1 MKTIGMIGGMSWE
14 SSAEY
19 YRIINET
26 VKKQLGGLHSAKCI
40 LYSLEFEEIE
50 QLQHAGDWAALED
63 SMVDAA
69 QKLKGSG
76 ADFIVICTN
85 TMHKLAPAIEKRAG
99 VKLLHIAAVAGEKI
113 VQQKLKK
120 VALFGTKFT
129 MEQDFYKRVL
139 SETCHLDVM
148 IPNPDEREMI
158 HGVIYRELCQGQMK
172 AESREKIKAV
182 IRRLSGAGAEAIVLG
197 CTELPLLIKQVDSEI
212 PVFDTTELH
221 AIAAAAYALEK

>member
-26 VKKQLGGLHSAKCI
+26 VKKQLGGLHSAKCM

-63 SMVDAA
+63 ILVDAA
-69 QKLKGSG
+69 EKLKGSG

-120 VALFGTKFT
+120 VALLGTKFT

-139 SETCHLDVM
+139 SDAYQMDVM
-148 IPNPDEREMI
+148 IPNPEEREMI
-158 HGVIYRELCQGQMK
+158 HGVIYQELCQGQIK

-182 IRRLSGAGAEAIVLG
+182 IRRLAAAGAEAIVLG
-197 CTELPLLIKQVDSEI
+197 CTELPLLIKSSDSEL

-221 AIAAAAYALEK
+221 ATAAAAYALEK